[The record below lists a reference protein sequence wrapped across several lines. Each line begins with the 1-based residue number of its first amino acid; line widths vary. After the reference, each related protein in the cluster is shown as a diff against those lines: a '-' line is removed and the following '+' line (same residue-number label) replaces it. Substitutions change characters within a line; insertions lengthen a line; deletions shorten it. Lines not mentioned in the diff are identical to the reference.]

1 MRGRRPRLTL
11 VSQFLE
17 AAEHDEDGRGS
28 VAAVERS
35 MSDRLLGF
43 HGGEQAPYRTRGK
56 ADRVVIGYF
65 HVLPPSILRGHILM
79 KGNEFTIRNKN
90 HCIPLIS

>member
-1 MRGRRPRLTL
+1 
-11 VSQFLE
+11 
-17 AAEHDEDGRGS
+17 
-28 VAAVERS
+28 

-65 HVLPPSILRGHILM
+65 HVLPRSNTQGAHPDEGKRVHHSKSKSLYPIDFMMIIAAVAHAIQQRG
-79 KGNEFTIRNKN
+79 NSFTPTGDNS
-90 HCIPLIS
+90 HESLETLS